1 MQLVAG
7 IHEYPFSFQLPGQLP
22 PSFEGEYGY
31 IRYTITAH
39 ARGMDQI
46 NHTAKLAIKVNTI
59 ADLNTICLA
68 SVSFRTYFF
77 TYTK

>member
-1 MQLVAG
+1 MAG

-22 PSFEGEYGY
+22 PSFEGEYGH

-46 NHTAKLAIKVNTI
+46 NHTAKVAIKVNTI

-68 SVSFRTYFF
+68 SVSFSYFY
-77 TYTK
+77 YT